1 MSSLKDWIT
10 QIIVFLLLVMI
21 IEMLIPQTKM
31 KKYVHTVLSLLFLL
45 LFLQPLF
52 QFLNMDIKE
61 ATEQAMMEFEGSM
74 DENTLENEIEL
85 KKNEIQA
92 SQDAYVVEEILVQ
105 MKKQVEEELN
115 NTYGVTISDISFQFD
130 PENNHDIENLK
141 EVTVFLLED
150 SSLNQGEVE
159 EIVIGEPE
167 DTVVSNDTSET
178 KRDEIK
184 TFLNEVW
191 ELEEETLVLV
201 WEGGT

>member
-61 ATEQAMMEFEGSM
+61 ATEQAMMEFEGSL

-85 KKNEIQA
+85 KKKEIQA
-92 SQDAYVVEEILVQ
+92 SQDAYVLEEIVVQ
-105 MKKQVEEELN
+105 MEKQVEEELN

-130 PENNHDIENLK
+130 PENKQDLENLK
-141 EVTVFLLED
+141 EVTVYLLDD
-150 SSLNQGEVE
+150 SISNQGEVK
-159 EIVIGEPE
+159 EIVIGEHE
-167 DTVVSNDTSET
+167 ETVDSTEASET
-178 KRDEIK
+178 ERNEIK
-184 TFLNEVW
+184 MFLNEVW
-191 ELEEETLVLV
+191 ELEEERLVLV

>member
-61 ATEQAMMEFEGSM
+61 ATEQAIIEFEGSM

-115 NTYGVTISDISFQFD
+115 NTYGVIISDISFQFE
-130 PENNHDIENLK
+130 PENKQAIEYLK
-141 EVTVFLLED
+141 EVTVYLLED
-150 SSLNQGEVE
+150 SISNQGEVK

-167 DTVVSNDTSET
+167 ETVVSNAATET